1 MWHVGLDAEASGVLN
16 DLYNRVEVS
25 DERMERLLCLF
36 ELALCQSGRHASGPC
51 RTAGLSRDGD
61 GSRPAAAAQAAKFAS
76 QPADRQATMKTSLLT
91 ICRRSIR
98 GLPPRFAALAPR
110 IPLRLARWLA
120 FALALASALT
130 PALAQTPA
138 ATAQDPAAA
147 NAPAAPANTA
157 VPANPA
163 STLEPFGWLHGCWDG
178 KVNQRDFREEWL
190 PLRGDMMIGVSQTVS
205 QGKTQDFEY
214 LRLELRPEG
223 IFYVAVPSGK
233 KETSFRFS
241 GKTQRRRKRNLHL
254 REPGR

>member
-1 MWHVGLDAEASGVLN
+1 MK
-16 DLYNRVEVS
+16 NR
-25 DERMERLLCLF
+25 L
-36 ELALCQSGRHASGPC
+36 PI
-51 RTAGLSRDGD
+51 
-61 GSRPAAAAQAAKFAS
+61 
-76 QPADRQATMKTSLLT
+76 
-91 ICRRSIR
+91 ICRRSLR
-98 GLPPRFAALAPR
+98 GLPPRFAAPAPS
-110 IPLRLARWLA
+110 IPLRPAWCLAC
-120 FALALASALT
+120 ALALASALT
-130 PALAQTPA
+130 PALAQTSA

-147 NAPAAPANTA
+147 NAAANTA

-233 KETSFRFS
+233 KETSFRLAGRTRDGENEIFTFDNPVDEFPQRIIYRRATEGWLYAHVEGKLNGLPRSVIYPMRRVDCAS
-241 GKTQRRRKRNLHL
+241 GEFIRQ
-254 REPGR
+254 

>member
-1 MWHVGLDAEASGVLN
+1 
-16 DLYNRVEVS
+16 
-25 DERMERLLCLF
+25 
-36 ELALCQSGRHASGPC
+36 
-51 RTAGLSRDGD
+51 
-61 GSRPAAAAQAAKFAS
+61 
-76 QPADRQATMKTSLLT
+76 MKTSLLT
-91 ICRRSIR
+91 ICRRPIH

-110 IPLRLARWLA
+110 IPLWLARWLA
-120 FALALASALT
+120 FALALASPLT

-138 ATAQDPAAA
+138 ATAQDPAAAA

-233 KETSFRFS
+233 KETSFRLS
-241 GKTQRRRKRNLHL
+241 GRTRDGENEIFTFENPVDEFPQRIIYRRGSEGWLYAHVEGKLNGLPRSVIYPMRRVDCTSGELI
-254 REPGR
+254 RQ

>member
-1 MWHVGLDAEASGVLN
+1 MKKSLPTIYPRS
-16 DLYNRVEVS
+16 NR
-25 DERMERLLCLF
+25 RL
-36 ELALCQSGRHASGPC
+36 
-51 RTAGLSRDGD
+51 
-61 GSRPAAAAQAAKFAS
+61 PA
-76 QPADRQATMKTSLLT
+76 
-91 ICRRSIR
+91 RSS
-98 GLPPRFAALAPR
+98 ALAPS

-120 FALALASALT
+120 FAWALASALT

-138 ATAQDPAAA
+138 AIAQDPATA

-157 VPANPA
+157 APGNPA

-233 KETSFRFS
+233 KATSFRLAGRTRDGDSEIFTFDNPVDEFPQRIIYRRASEGWLYAHVEGKLNGAPRSVIYPMRRVDCAS
-241 GKTQRRRKRNLHL
+241 GEFIRQ
-254 REPGR
+254 

>member
-1 MWHVGLDAEASGVLN
+1 
-16 DLYNRVEVS
+16 
-25 DERMERLLCLF
+25 
-36 ELALCQSGRHASGPC
+36 
-51 RTAGLSRDGD
+51 
-61 GSRPAAAAQAAKFAS
+61 
-76 QPADRQATMKTSLLT
+76 MKKNLPT
-91 ICRRSIR
+91 ICRSSIR

-110 IPLRLARWLA
+110 LPLRLARLLA
-120 FALALASALT
+120 FALASCLT

-147 NAPAAPANTA
+147 NA
-157 VPANPA
+157 PANPA

-190 PLRGDMMIGVSQTVS
+190 PLRADMMIGVSQTVS

-241 GKTQRRRKRNLHL
+241 GRTRDGENEIFTFENPVDEFPQRIIYRRATEGWLYAHVEGKLNGLPRSVIYPM
-254 REPGR
+254 RRVDCRSGEFIRQ